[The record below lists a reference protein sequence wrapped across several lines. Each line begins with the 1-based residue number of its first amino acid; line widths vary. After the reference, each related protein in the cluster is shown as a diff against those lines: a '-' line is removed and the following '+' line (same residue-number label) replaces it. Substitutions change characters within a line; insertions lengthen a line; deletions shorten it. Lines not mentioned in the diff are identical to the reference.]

1 MSLITVAGYAAVLYL
16 VAKLLTYLSK
26 YVRSPLD
33 VNKLG
38 DWSLVTGATDGIG
51 KKNIKHKLSVSPAS
65 DQDFSVQVRDSAR
78 SLRGA
83 ARTSCWSA
91 APSASCSPWLL
102 SWRRN
107 TK

>member
-51 KKNIKHKLSVSPAS
+51 RKNKKYG
-65 DQDFSVQVRDSAR
+65 SVQELR
-78 SLRGA
+78 STFGHLKSIEKLA
-83 ARTSCWSA
+83 
-91 APSASCSPWLL
+91 
-102 SWRRN
+102 
-107 TK
+107 

>member
-51 KKNIKHKLSVSPAS
+51 RKNNKYGSVWFGLVG
-65 DQDFSVQVRDSAR
+65 FSLA
-78 SLRGA
+78 
-83 ARTSCWSA
+83 
-91 APSASCSPWLL
+91 WLVL
-102 SWRRN
+102 V
-107 TK
+107 